1 MLGVVDTRIEREE
14 KRVESGVSIGFLKR
28 KGERRKK
35 RRNFPRV
42 KNSRE
47 FSLFVKAIDH
57 SKRRVVFLT
66 KATVI
71 KTLLFRNGAHLDREE
86 NRMTKKSHVR
96 EYSRISIGTGQD
108 SPHPPRVPTPQPVPG
123 TIGGSSQTRC
133 ITKPTPSIPARSSLT
148 RSNLRLINPRNWIN
162 GTANS
167 ALDAGCCT
175 RPGHR
180 ISAK

>member
-1 MLGVVDTRIEREE
+1 MCVRAGKRAADSASGSDRSGVRMLGVVDTRIEREE

-71 KTLLFRNGAHLDREE
+71 
-86 NRMTKKSHVR
+86 
-96 EYSRISIGTGQD
+96 
-108 SPHPPRVPTPQPVPG
+108 
-123 TIGGSSQTRC
+123 
-133 ITKPTPSIPARSSLT
+133 
-148 RSNLRLINPRNWIN
+148 
-162 GTANS
+162 
-167 ALDAGCCT
+167 
-175 RPGHR
+175 
-180 ISAK
+180 